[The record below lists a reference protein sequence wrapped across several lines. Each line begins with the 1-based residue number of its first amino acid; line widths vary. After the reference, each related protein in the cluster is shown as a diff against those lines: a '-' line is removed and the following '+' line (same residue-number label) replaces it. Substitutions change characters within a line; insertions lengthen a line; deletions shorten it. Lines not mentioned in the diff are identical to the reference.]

1 MQNAELR
8 PTLRVKA
15 NVSPPIQQSYIR
27 DSIAVSA
34 DFLSLFASQKYN
46 FSKER
51 INIAFLTEE
60 CGPRRVTEGVN
71 RIDRHKQKN
80 ER

>member
-1 MQNAELR
+1 MR

-15 NVSPPIQQSYIR
+15 NVFPPIQQSYIR
-27 DSIAVSA
+27 DTVAVSA

-46 FSKER
+46 SSKER

-60 CGPRRVTEGVN
+60 GGTRRVTE
-71 RIDRHKQKN
+71 
-80 ER
+80 E